1 MIGGRF
7 SAGDLPAAI
16 LSSWRGAQPQLLEN
30 NPHVRRLVELVS
42 ARPAVARVLQLNQAA
57 A

>member
-7 SAGDLPAAI
+7 SAADLPVVM
-16 LSSWRGAQPQLLEN
+16 LSSRRGAQPQLLEN
-30 NPHVRRLVELVS
+30 NLHVRGLVELVS